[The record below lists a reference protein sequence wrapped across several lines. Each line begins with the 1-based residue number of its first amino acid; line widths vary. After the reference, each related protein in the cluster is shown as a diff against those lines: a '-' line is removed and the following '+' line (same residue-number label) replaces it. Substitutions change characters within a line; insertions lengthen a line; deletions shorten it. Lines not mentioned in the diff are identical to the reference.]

1 VTDQLD
7 SALARAGDAHVDAF
21 IASLGLGRDACR
33 SSYSISRQIGTPQ
46 RSIGFIANAA
56 RRGGHLVGSVHGEG
70 YYLIETRDEF
80 DATISHIAGRVAGI
94 QRTSRMPR
102 GLLVGQELGM
112 NAYSTAEDRVRVMSL
127 MRLQW
132 ILDDA
137 PTARVAWTPLE
148 RAARDELDQRVLD
161 AERVA

>member
-1 VTDQLD
+1 VTDQLRLNT
-7 SALARAGDAHVDAF
+7 LARRPAADAHVDAF

-94 QRTSRMPR
+94 QRTI
-102 GLLVGQELGM
+102 GCL
-112 NAYSTAEDRVRVMSL
+112 EDS
-127 MRLQW
+127 W
-132 ILDDA
+132 S
-137 PTARVAWTPLE
+137 ARSSA
-148 RAARDELDQRVLD
+148 
-161 AERVA
+161 